1 MQYGN
6 INNILLKM
14 LILITTLVIFI
25 GIVFDTLPSND
36 ANFYAI
42 IAKNIALNNDFINL
56 TFANND
62 WLDKPHIPFIITAIF
77 FKIFG
82 IYSFSY
88 KLPGFIFTLI
98 GGVYTY
104 KLCRLL
110 YIDRTTALLSL
121 LMYLS
126 AIHIMTSTADVRQE
140 AFLLGEII
148 PAIYYWQK
156 YIISENINKKPLL
169 LGAIFTALAIMTKG
183 IFTVLTITSGFIILS
198 IFSNV
203 RLFLINLKSKK
214 TIYAIL
220 LTFVFILPEII
231 FLIIQFD
238 VHPEKLVF
246 GKQNVSGIRWF
257 FLDSQFG
264 RFFNYGPIT
273 NGTGKQFS
281 QFFYFIHTFLWAFL
295 PYSILFVFAIFDY
308 FTKEIFNKNTTFLNK
323 KNQIFLFGCFIPTF
337 ILFSLTKFQLDHY
350 TNILIPFASIISAN
364 WYLNYN
370 DNKLKHILYY
380 IQVSLSF
387 ALIAM
392 IIALNLFTLSGHLF
406 ILILAFSITSI
417 IVYIILYRNSEFIKA
432 LIYPLLPIWI
442 AFMLITFTNGV
453 TYRNYDIGAQIS
465 DYLNNLNNN
474 QIIDYRI
481 NSLSLEFHSK
491 LPYKRIANL
500 TDLQQEK
507 LPFYLVISTL
517 DLNEFKKIKNFR
529 SRYKIINEY
538 AYIPQIKFIPSLL
551 NKDKFLENTIQV
563 LLIYVEPHK

>member
-6 INNILLKM
+6 INNVLLKI
-14 LILITTLVIFI
+14 LILITTLVIFT

-42 IAKNIALNNDFINL
+42 IAKNIAINNDFINL
-56 TFANND
+56 KFGGSD
-62 WLDKPHIPFIITAIF
+62 WLDKPHFPFIITAFF

-88 KLPGFIFTLI
+88 KLPGIIFTLI

-126 AIHIMTSTADVRQE
+126 AIHIMTSTSDVRQE

-156 YIISENINKKPLL
+156 YIISETINKKPLF
-169 LGAIFTALAIMTKG
+169 LGALFTALAIMTKG
-183 IFTVLTITSGFIILS
+183 IFIILTIISGFIILS
-198 IFSNV
+198 IFTNIK
-203 RLFLINLKSKK
+203 LLLINLKSKK
-214 TIYAIL
+214 ILYAIL
-220 LTFVFILPEII
+220 LTSLFILPEII

-238 VHPEKLVF
+238 LHPEKVIF
-246 GKQNVSGIRWF
+246 GKQHISGIKWF

-273 NGTGKQFS
+273 SGTEKNFGH
-281 QFFYFIHTFLWAFL
+281 FFYFIHTFLWAFL
-295 PYSILFVFAIFDY
+295 PYSAIFAFALFDY
-308 FTKEIFNKNTTFLNK
+308 FTKEIFNKNTIFLNK
-323 KNQIFLFGCFIPTF
+323 KNQILLLGFFIPTF

-387 ALIAM
+387 ALIALT
-392 IIALNLFTLSGHLF
+392 IIIDLFALSGNLF
-406 ILILAFSITSI
+406 ILILAFSIASI
-417 IVYIILYRNSEFIKA
+417 VVYIILYKNSEFIKA
-432 LIYPLLPIWI
+432 LIFPLLPIWI
-442 AFMLITFTNGV
+442 AFMLITFANGI
-453 TYRNYDIGAQIS
+453 TYRNYDVGAQIS
-465 DYLNNLNNN
+465 DYLNNLNNH
-474 QIIDYRI
+474 QIIDYKI
-481 NSLSLEFHSK
+481 DSLSLEFHSK
-491 LPYKRIANL
+491 LPYKRIENL
-500 TDLQQEK
+500 SDLKNEK
-507 LPFYLVISTL
+507 LPFYLVIAST
-517 DLNEFKKIKNFR
+517 DLNDFKKIKNSHFN
-529 SRYKIINEY
+529 YKIINEY
-538 AYIPQIKFIPSLL
+538 AYIPQLRFIPSLL
-551 NKDKFLENTIQV
+551 NKDKFLENIIKV
-563 LLIYVEPHK
+563 LLIYVEPNK